1 MKVCR
6 FSLLTYFLIS
16 SLPVQLIPTNN
27 CRDCDTDTDCIGA
40 LECFQRSNIVPV
52 PGCYGW
58 GYSKTTDFCYDPN
71 AIVVADPTNTNPG
84 YYIDE
89 TPESGH
95 TGWNY
100 LEHWRD
106 GTWGQDNAWIE
117 FTVSVPLNGTYPLSI
132 RYAQS
137 VSWLQDIDL
146 EVTINN
152 TAGLQVQ
159 TFNTGYSYGSND
171 WRYTPYYYYNLTEG
185 DNKVRIRNTAS
196 YGVSYM

>member
-1 MKVCR
+1 MCHQR
-6 FSLLTYFLIS
+6 ANFELI
-16 SLPVQLIPTNN
+16 
-27 CRDCDTDTDCIGA
+27 
-40 LECFQRSNIVPV
+40 

-58 GYSKTTDFCYDPN
+58 GPTSGGAWQGRSTDFCYDPN
-71 AIVVADPTNTNPG
+71 ATVVEIPVSPG
-84 YYIDE
+84 YYIDD

-106 GTWGQDNAWIE
+106 WEWGQDKAWIE
-117 FTVSVPLNGTYPLSI
+117 FTVSVPSNAAPTAGEYPLSI

-137 VSWLQDIDL
+137 VSWLQDVDL

-185 DNKVRIRNTAS
+185 DNKVRMRNTNY
-196 YGVSYM
+196 YGVSICRLFVPIIISAFAHCSCLLYTSDAADE